1 MAAVGAAGPG
11 VTPPGR
17 LRYRDTV
24 ELLLSPLARRH
35 DDVAAKTVAALERLA
50 RAVSHC
56 QWKQPQLAP
65 LRAALLAELAGG
77 PQEVRTLAQVLS
89 VRRSTVSRAL
99 TQLRRSGLATPAAVP
114 HDRRLRRWELTPA
127 GRSAYAHSTAWT
139 APLMTAIQALP
150 VRHREALLH
159 SLLQLI
165 ASLVRAEVVAPTRL
179 CLTCRYL
186 QPPGDARGPYRCH
199 LLQQPLPLP
208 ELRLDC
214 PDHLPRAG

>member
-1 MAAVGAAGPG
+1 VATVGATGPG

-17 LRYRDTV
+17 LGYRDTV

-35 DDVAAKTVAALERLA
+35 HDVAAKSVAALERLA
-50 RAVSHC
+50 RAISRA
-56 QWKQPQLAP
+56 QWAQPGLAP
-65 LRAALLAELAGG
+65 LQAALLAELAGG
-77 PQEVRTLAQVLS
+77 PQEVRSLAQALS
-89 VRRSTVSRAL
+89 VRRPTVSRAL
-99 TQLRRSGLATPAAVP
+99 AQLRRLGLALPISVP

-127 GRSAYAHSTAWT
+127 GHSAWAHSTAWT
-139 APLMTAIQALP
+139 APLTTAIQALE
-150 VRHREALLH
+150 VRHREALLY

-186 QPPGDARGPYRCH
+186 QSPGGDQGPYRCD

>member
-17 LRYRDTV
+17 LGYRDTV
-24 ELLLSPLARRH
+24 ELSFSPLARRH
-35 DDVAAKTVAALERLA
+35 DDVVAKTVAALERLA

-56 QWKQPQLAP
+56 QWTQPLLAP
-65 LRAALLAELAGG
+65 LQAALLAELASG
-77 PQEVRTLAQVLS
+77 PQEVRALAQAMS
-89 VRRSTVSRAL
+89 VRRSTISRAL
-99 TQLRRSGLATPAAVP
+99 AQLHRRGLAAPAAVP
-114 HDRRLRRWELTPA
+114 HDRRLRQWELTAA
-127 GRSAYAHSTAWT
+127 GRSAWAHSTAWT
-139 APLMTAIQALP
+139 APLATAIQALGG
-150 VRHREALLH
+150 RHREALLH

-165 ASLVRAEVVAPTRL
+165 ASLVRAGLVAPTRL

-186 QPPGDARGPYRCH
+186 QSPGGDQGPYRCD
-199 LLQQPLPLP
+199 LLGQPLPLP